1 MEFRVL
7 GPVEVQLTSGPTVPF
22 SGKMAALLGM
32 LALAMPRVV
41 SKSVLHEV
49 IWHGAGD
56 VNLVEGK
63 VRAVR
68 RKLLLPSGSV
78 LITQNSSYRLETET
92 DVERFIDLG
101 KLGDTRL
108 RTGALEEAVDAYTR
122 ALTVWRGEPV
132 AELSHHQLVSEVT
145 ALKHQR
151 RVVQL
156 GRTRALLELGQLS
169 EGLKEAETLLA
180 DDPYWEEA
188 HRLKVRALYEL
199 QGAHAASTALRG
211 ARELLAREGLIT
223 SRQWNE
229 LTDQVLRRTLAPLE
243 RPAIP
248 RQPAGPRSAPAAG
261 PAPAPAATAVASE
274 RTEKCLENLPPATY
288 AKFVMRPATWR
299 RLEEAVGQS
308 LPVISVIGLGGSG
321 KSTLAREF
329 ALRMSAEGV
338 RFRAVVWVSDRE
350 RPGTTTLGAV
360 LDAIALTTGY
370 QGLLALGGNVKE
382 HEVRRILRRT
392 PTLLIVDNHESV
404 DDPRLNRWLCEIPEP
419 SKALV
424 TSIARARDLAEG
436 AFEVEVH
443 GLDED
448 EATSFYTQCL
458 DRLGLLD
465 LLDRSVELKE
475 LWRAADGNPRLMEW
489 ALGQVK
495 RRGRSLRDITAEIAD
510 IEDHITFEDRT
521 GDIVVRELLRG
532 SWTSLSDPARQVLSG
547 LGCFPYGVES
557 TVLREVAG
565 GPEGFRDALEELSDL
580 CFISRQNSS
589 GAEGTSYIAHP
600 LAVNRR
606 AARTGPHMA
615 GVHDRWIRHFLR
627 LARSVGFCPQDITRL
642 RALDGPRVRRNIE
655 YAMTWCMENGR
666 PADALEMARE
676 TRYYYYVRG
685 MWGADPDVH
694 LLRAR
699 AAAEIGDRAEEFDA
713 LVYYLNVTAK
723 QENTTQVDRH
733 LPRVERIL
741 RDPDV
746 SVSARSMAE
755 YRHVVALHLL
765 AEGRYAEATA
775 QWHVNLADPES
786 LGPANYNANL
796 RWLAVCLSRTGPERR
811 AEAWQLFAEAREHA
825 VAHGYERA
833 AILISLQV
841 MELRYA
847 SDPGRESARSLIRD
861 LEELRERVERTA
873 DQRYM
878 ADRCWLL
885 ARCLHRYGETEA
897 ALTQAGTAMDLYSRL
912 GLVEWAAR
920 ARDLT
925 APAAHAR
932 PKTEGPSTRPPLG
945 RESESTHR
953 T

>member
-41 SKSVLHEV
+41 DKSVLHEV
-49 IWHGAGD
+49 IWDGAGD

-78 LITQNSSYRLETET
+78 LITQNSSYRLEAET

-108 RTGALEEAVDAYTR
+108 RTGSLEEAVDAYTR

-132 AELSHHQLVSEVT
+132 AELSHHQLVNEVT
-145 ALKHQR
+145 SLKHQR
-151 RVVQL
+151 RAVQL
-156 GRTRALLELGQLS
+156 CRTRALLELGQLS
-169 EGLKEAETLLA
+169 EALKEAETLLS

-199 QGAHAASTALRG
+199 QGAHAASMALRG
-211 ARELLAREGLIT
+211 VSELLAEEGLIT
-223 SRQWNE
+223 SPQWNE
-229 LTDQVLRRTLAPLE
+229 LTDQVLNRTLATPE
-243 RPAIP
+243 RATVP
-248 RQPAGPRSAPAAG
+248 RQFTGPGSAPPAG
-261 PAPAPAATAVASE
+261 PAPAAQETAPAHAET
-274 RTEKCLENLPPATY
+274 CLENLPPATY
-288 AKFVMRPATWR
+288 AKFVMRPAPWR
-299 RLEEAVGQS
+299 RLEEAVRQS

-321 KSTLAREF
+321 KSTLTREF
-329 ALRMSAEGV
+329 ALRTAAEGV

-370 QGLLALGGNVKE
+370 RGLLGQGGNVKE

-475 LWRAADGNPRLMEW
+475 LWRATDGNPRLMEW

-495 RRGRSLRDITAEIAD
+495 RRGRSLHGITAEVAD
-510 IEDHITFEDRT
+510 IEDHVTFEDRT

-532 SWTSLSDPARQVLSG
+532 SWTSLSDTARQVLSA

-565 GPEGFRDALEELSDL
+565 GPEGFCDALEELSDL

-589 GAEGTSYIAHP
+589 GADGTSYIANP

-615 GVHDRWIRHFLR
+615 GIHDRWIRHFLR
-627 LARSVGFCPQDITRL
+627 LAGSVGFCPQDITRL
-642 RALDGPRVRRNIE
+642 RALDGPRIRRNIE

-666 PADALEMARE
+666 PADTLEMARE

-685 MWGADPDVH
+685 MWGTDPDVH

-733 LPRVERIL
+733 LPRVEEIL
-741 RDPDV
+741 SDPDV
-746 SVSARSMAE
+746 RISARSMAE

-765 AEGRYAEATA
+765 AAGKYAEAKA
-775 QWHVNLADPES
+775 QWHVNLEDPES
-786 LGPANYNANL
+786 LGHANYNANL
-796 RWLAVCLSRTGPERR
+796 RWLAVCLSRTGPEHR
-811 AEAWQLFAEAREHA
+811 AEAWQMFVSAREHA
-825 VAHGYERA
+825 IEHGYERA
-833 AILISLQV
+833 AILISLQM
-841 MELRYA
+841 MELQYS
-847 SDPGRESARSLIRD
+847 SDPSRDCALALIRD
-861 LEELRERVERTA
+861 LEELQERVEDTA

-878 ADRCWLL
+878 ADRLWLL
-885 ARCLHRYGETEA
+885 ARCLRRCGETEA
-897 ALTQAGTAMDLYSRL
+897 AVMQAGIAMDLYSRL

-925 APAAHAR
+925 AP
-932 PKTEGPSTRPPLG
+932 S
-945 RESESTHR
+945 
-953 T
+953 

>member
-7 GPVEVQLTSGPTVPF
+7 GPVEVRLTSGPTVPF

-49 IWHGAGD
+49 IWDGAGD

-78 LITQNSSYRLETET
+78 LITQNSSYRLEAET
-92 DVERFIDLG
+92 DVERFFDLG

-108 RTGALEEAVDAYTR
+108 RAGALEEAVDAYTR

-132 AELSHHQLVSEVT
+132 AELSHHQLISEVT
-145 ALKHQR
+145 ALAHQR
-151 RVVQL
+151 RAVRL
-156 GRTRALLELGQLS
+156 GRTRALLGLGQLS
-169 EGLKEAETLLA
+169 EALKETETLLS

-211 ARELLAREGLIT
+211 ASELLTEEGLIT
-223 SRQWNE
+223 SPQWNE
-229 LTDQVLRRTLAPLE
+229 LIDQVLNRTLATPE
-243 RPAIP
+243 RAAVP
-248 RQPAGPRSAPAAG
+248 RQSSQPGPGSAPAAEPESALPPRG
-261 PAPAPAATAVASE
+261 RAPGRAET
-274 RTEKCLENLPPATY
+274 CLENLPPATY
-288 AKFVMRPATWR
+288 AKFVMRPAPWK
-299 RLEEAVGQS
+299 RLEEAVRQS

-321 KSTLAREF
+321 KSTLTREF
-329 ALRMSAEGV
+329 ALRTAVEGV
-338 RFRAVVWVSDRE
+338 RFQAVVWVSDRE

-360 LDAIALTTGY
+360 LDTIALTTGY
-370 QGLLALGGNVKE
+370 PGLLTLGGNVRE

-392 PTLLIVDNHESV
+392 PTLLIIDNYESV

-436 AFEVEVH
+436 AFDVEVH

-465 LLDRSVELKE
+465 LLDRSAELKE
-475 LWRAADGNPRLMEW
+475 LWRVADGNPRLMEW

-495 RRGRSLRDITAEIAD
+495 RRGRSLRDITAEVAD
-510 IEDHITFEDRT
+510 IEDHVTFEDRT

-532 SWTSLSDPARQVLSG
+532 SWTSLSDTARQVLSG
-547 LGCFPYGVES
+547 LGCFPYGVGS
-557 TVLREVAG
+557 AVLREVAG
-565 GPEGFRDALEELSDL
+565 GPDGFYDALEELSDL

-589 GAEGTSYIAHP
+589 GADGTSYIANP

-615 GVHDRWIRHFLR
+615 GIHDRWIRHFLR
-627 LARSVGFCPQDITRL
+627 LAGSMGFCPQDITRL
-642 RALDGPRVRRNIE
+642 RALDGPGVRPNIE

-685 MWGADPDVH
+685 LWGTDPDVH

-733 LPRVERIL
+733 LPRVEEIL

-746 SVSARSMAE
+746 HISSRSMAE

-765 AEGRYAEATA
+765 AAGKYAAATD
-775 QWHVNLADPES
+775 QWRANLADPEG

-796 RWLAVCLSRTGPERR
+796 RWLAVCLSRTGPEHR
-811 AEAWQLFAEAREHA
+811 AKAWQMFVEAREHA
-825 VAHGYERA
+825 IEHGYERA
-833 AILISLQV
+833 AILISHQL
-841 MELRYA
+841 MELQYS
-847 SDPGRESARSLIRD
+847 SDPSRDCALALIRD
-861 LEELRERVERTA
+861 LEELRERVEDTA

-878 ADRCWLL
+878 ADHVWLL
-885 ARCLHRYGETEA
+885 ARCLHRCRDTEA
-897 ALTQAGTAMDLYSRL
+897 ALLQAGIATDLYSRL

-920 ARDLT
+920 ARELT
-925 APAAHAR
+925 A
-932 PKTEGPSTRPPLG
+932 S
-945 RESESTHR
+945 S
-953 T
+953 

>member
-7 GPVEVQLTSGPTVPF
+7 GPVEVQLASGPTVPF

-49 IWHGAGD
+49 IWDGAGD

-78 LITQNSSYRLETET
+78 LITQNSSYRLEAET

-108 RTGALEEAVDAYTR
+108 RTGVLEEAVDAYTR

-132 AELSHHQLVSEVT
+132 AELSHHQLVSEVM

-151 RVVQL
+151 RAVQL
-156 GRTRALLELGQLS
+156 SRTRALLELGQLS
-169 EGLKEAETLLA
+169 EALKEAETLLS

-199 QGAHAASTALRG
+199 QGAHAASAALRG
-211 ARELLAREGLIT
+211 ASELLAEEGLIT
-223 SRQWNE
+223 SPQWND
-229 LTDQVLRRTLAPLE
+229 LTDQVLNRTLATPE
-243 RPAIP
+243 RAAFL
-248 RQPAGPRSAPAAG
+248 RQSSAPGSASTAGPEPARAAQEAAPARVE
-261 PAPAPAATAVASE
+261 T
-274 RTEKCLENLPPATY
+274 CLENLPPATY
-288 AKFVMRPATWR
+288 AKFVMRPAPWR
-299 RLEEAVGQS
+299 RLEEAVRQS

-321 KSTLAREF
+321 KSTLTREF
-329 ALRMSAEGV
+329 ALRTAAVGV

-350 RPGTTTLGAV
+350 RPGTTTLSAV
-360 LDAIALTTGY
+360 LDTIAITTGY
-370 QGLLALGGNVKE
+370 QGLLALSGNVKE

-404 DDPRLNRWLCEIPEP
+404 DDPSLNRWLCEIPEP

-443 GLDED
+443 GLDEE
-448 EATSFYTQCL
+448 EATLFYTQCL

-465 LLDRSVELKE
+465 LLDRSAELKE
-475 LWRAADGNPRLMEW
+475 LWQAADGNPRLMEW

-495 RRGRSLRDITAEIAD
+495 RRGRSLRDITAEVAD
-510 IEDHITFEDRT
+510 IEDHVTFEDHK

-532 SWTSLSDPARQVLSG
+532 SWTSLSDTARQVLSG

-557 TVLREVAG
+557 AVLREVTG
-565 GPEGFRDALEELSDL
+565 GPEGFCDALEELSDL

-589 GAEGTSYIAHP
+589 GADGTSYIANP

-606 AARTGPHMA
+606 AARTGTHMA
-615 GVHDRWIRHFLR
+615 GIHDRWIRYFLR
-627 LARSVGFCPQDITRL
+627 LAGSVGFCPQDITRL
-642 RALDGPRVRRNIE
+642 RALDGPGVRRNIE

-685 MWGADPDVH
+685 MWGTDPDVH

-699 AAAEIGDRAEEFDA
+699 AAAETGDRAEEFDA

-723 QENTTQVDRH
+723 QENTAEVDRH
-733 LPRVERIL
+733 LPRVEEIL
-741 RDPDV
+741 SDPDV
-746 SVSARSMAE
+746 RISPRSMAE
-755 YRHVVALHLL
+755 YRHVLALHLL
-765 AEGRYAEATA
+765 AAGKYAEARA
-775 QWHVNLADPES
+775 QWHLNLMDPEC
-786 LGPANYNANL
+786 LGPPNYNANL
-796 RWLAVCLSRTGPERR
+796 RWLAVCLSRTGPEHYS
-811 AEAWQLFAEAREHA
+811 EAWQMFVEAREHA
-825 VAHGYERA
+825 LAYGYERA
-833 AILISLQV
+833 GILISLQL
-841 MELRYA
+841 MELQYS
-847 SDPGRESARSLIRD
+847 SDPSRDCALSLISD
-861 LEELRERVERTA
+861 LEELRERVEDTA
-873 DQRYM
+873 DRRYM
-878 ADRCWLL
+878 ADRVWLL
-885 ARCLHRYGETEA
+885 ARCLHRCGETEA
-897 ALTQAGTAMDLYSRL
+897 ALMQAGIATDLYSRL
-912 GLVEWAAR
+912 GLVEWAGR

-925 APAAHAR
+925 AAA
-932 PKTEGPSTRPPLG
+932 
-945 RESESTHR
+945 
-953 T
+953 